1 MHYNHSN
8 IIKFC
13 GRPFKD
19 AEEMNE
25 IMINNWNKVVPTDGI
40 VFHLGDFGWGDY
52 QDYKKIRE
60 RLNGEIVFIKGNHD
74 RKNGCKSQAQYD
86 ELFTYSAQQMF
97 IEIEGRKVYLNHV
110 PFLCYGGTYRDQ
122 KGLVYQLFGHV
133 HLSNIKERNTGRD
146 CERCYQMLFPTQ
158 YDVGVDFNDFTPI
171 SWYEVN
177 KRISEQIE
185 TNQNLKMWIKD
196 E

>member
-1 MHYNHSN
+1 MTSN
-8 IIKFC
+8 AK
-13 GRPFKD
+13 
-19 AEEMNE
+19 
-25 IMINNWNKVVPTDGI
+25 
-40 VFHLGDFGWGDY
+40 
-52 QDYKKIRE
+52 
-60 RLNGEIVFIKGNHD
+60 
-74 RKNGCKSQAQYD
+74 
-86 ELFTYSAQQMF
+86 ELFEITAFQMR
-97 IEIEGRKVYLNHV
+97 IEIEGRKIWLNHF
-110 PFLCYGGTYRDQ
+110 PFLCYSGTYRDF
-122 KGLVYQLFGHV
+122 KGLEFNLFGHV

-196 E
+196 G